1 MINLAFLSILCNFVV
16 VMRRFMLIMLSAA
29 LLIGA
34 YSCGNRKNAADYA
47 PMLDSIRKAEV
58 AKDLLKP
65 TAGDPVIAFFDSL
78 EMKSI
83 PMKYTPEFVE
93 YLPQMKK
100 VPAVFNSRFDYESN
114 VELLAVKLPSYR
126 TFHVVLLAEKLD
138 SVSTSL
144 YVCTMNQSY
153 VLVDRLCIYEQKIED
168 KNGQLGVL
176 RQEYYITSKY
186 ECTLFSYF
194 RGEDDETESE
204 EAAYRYV
211 INKEGN
217 FEEVVI
223 EL

>member
-1 MINLAFLSILCNFVV
+1 MSQADE
-16 VMRRFMLIMLSAA
+16 LI
-29 LLIGA
+29 
-34 YSCGNRKNAADYA
+34 KNIKHIYPNAN
-47 PMLDSIRKAEV
+47 IEV
-58 AKDLLKP
+58 
-65 TAGDPVIAFFDSL
+65 
-78 EMKSI
+78 
-83 PMKYTPEFVE
+83 
-93 YLPQMKK
+93 
-100 VPAVFNSRFDYESN
+100 VFNSRFDYESN

-126 TFHVVLLAEKLD
+126 NFHVVLLAEKLD